1 MALENRTLGGRYLVE
16 ILIASGG
23 MARVYR
29 GRDSVLGRAVA
40 IKVLAPPLDSDP
52 EFVARFRREA
62 RAAAGLNH
70 PGVVA
75 VFDTGS
81 DGDVHYIVM
90 EYVEG
95 HTLAEIIRREAPIP
109 PERAADI
116 GMAVCD
122 ALSAAHEKGLVHW
135 DVKPANIMVTTS
147 GAIKVMDF
155 GIARTATD
163 TLTRTG
169 RILGTAAYLSPEQA
183 RGQPADARSDLY
195 SLGCVLYETLTGK
208 PPFGGESP
216 VAVASRHVAEDPEP
230 PSIANPG
237 VPAALEAVV
246 LKALA
251 KDPAARYQSA
261 RAMRE
266 DLAGIVQGDFQP
278 VAPGLDTRT
287 EPISSGGEQTP
298 VLPAPAPTAVLGRGK
313 EEAPRR
319 PRRYGPVLAGAA
331 ILVLLALVLFL
342 ALRTGGSPTVGQR
355 TSSPPIAPTT
365 TSSPSPTQPT
375 VVQALADLTEVVT
388 EGERQGEVDQ
398 GAGDDILHRAEDVV
412 RASQDGHT
420 EEAAKKL
427 SDLDRKVDELAQKG
441 KIASPERADA
451 IRAAIARLAAAL
463 GVSPAG

>member
-1 MALENRTLGGRYLVE
+1 MALEHRTLGGRYLVE
-16 ILIASGG
+16 SLIASGG

-29 GRDSVLGRAVA
+29 GRDSVLGRTVA

-90 EYVEG
+90 EHVEG
-95 HTLAEIIRREAPIP
+95 HTLAEIIRRDAPIP
-109 PERAADI
+109 PERAAEI

-122 ALSAAHEKGLVHW
+122 ALSAAHEEGLVHR
-135 DVKPANIMVTTS
+135 DVKPANVMVTPS

-155 GIARTATD
+155 GIARAATD

-169 RILGTAAYLSPEQA
+169 RMLGTAAYLSPEQA
-183 RGQPADARSDLY
+183 RGRPADARSDLY
-195 SLGCVLYETLTGK
+195 SLGCVLYEMLTGK

-216 VAVASRHVAEDPEP
+216 VAVASRHVSEDPEP
-230 PSIANPG
+230 PTGLNPEI
-237 VPAALEAVV
+237 PAALESVV

-261 RAMRE
+261 RAMGGN
-266 DLAGIVQGDFQP
+266 LAGIVQG
-278 VAPGLDTRT
+278 GLHAAAAGRDPAT
-287 EPISSGGEQTP
+287 EPIPHGGEPTP
-298 VLPAPAPTAVLGRGK
+298 VLPAPTPTAVLGEGVDDT
-313 EEAPRR
+313 PR
-319 PRRYGPVLAGAA
+319 PFRRYGPVLAGAA
-331 ILVLLALVLFL
+331 ILAVVALVLFL
-342 ALRTGGSPTVGQR
+342 VFRAGGSPTGEPP
-355 TSSPPIAPTT
+355 TSRPPTATTT
-365 TSSPSPTQPT
+365 TSSPTPPT
-375 VVQALADLTEVVT
+375 VAQALADLTEVVT
-388 EGERQGEVDQ
+388 AGEQQGEVDK
-398 GAGDDILHRAEDVV
+398 GAGDDILHRAQDVV
-412 RASQDGHT
+412 RASQDGHDDD
-420 EEAAKKL
+420 AAKKL

>member
-1 MALENRTLGGRYLVE
+1 MALEHRTLGGRYLVE
-16 ILIASGG
+16 SLIASGG

-29 GRDSVLGRAVA
+29 GRDSVLGRTVA

-90 EYVEG
+90 EHVEG
-95 HTLAEIIRREAPIP
+95 HTLAEIIRRDAPIP
-109 PERAADI
+109 PERAAEI

-122 ALSAAHEKGLVHW
+122 ALSAAHEEGLVHR
-135 DVKPANIMVTTS
+135 DVKPANVMVTPS

-155 GIARTATD
+155 GIARAATD

-169 RILGTAAYLSPEQA
+169 RMLGTAAYLSPEQA
-183 RGQPADARSDLY
+183 RGRPADARSDLY
-195 SLGCVLYETLTGK
+195 SLGCVLYEMLTGK

-216 VAVASRHVAEDPEP
+216 VAVASRHVSEDPEP
-230 PSIANPG
+230 PTGLNPEI
-237 VPAALEAVV
+237 PAALESVV

-261 RAMRE
+261 RAMGGN
-266 DLAGIVQGDFQP
+266 LAGIVQG
-278 VAPGLDTRT
+278 GLHAAAAGRDPAT
-287 EPISSGGEQTP
+287 EPIPHGGEPTP
-298 VLPAPAPTAVLGRGK
+298 VLPAPTPTAVLGEGGDDT
-313 EEAPRR
+313 PR
-319 PRRYGPVLAGAA
+319 PSRRYGPVLAGAA
-331 ILVLLALVLFL
+331 ILAVVALVLFL
-342 ALRTGGSPTVGQR
+342 VFRAGGSPTGEPP
-355 TSSPPIAPTT
+355 TSRPPTATTT
-365 TSSPSPTQPT
+365 TSSPTPPT
-375 VVQALADLTEVVT
+375 VAQALADLTEVVT
-388 EGERQGEVDQ
+388 AGEQQGEVDK
-398 GAGDDILHRAEDVV
+398 GAGDDILHRAQDVV
-412 RASQDGHT
+412 RASQDGHDDD
-420 EEAAKKL
+420 AAKKL